1 VWFGLLCALGSA
13 VCYGV
18 ASAVQ
23 AVAARAAVDDRPG
36 VDPRLIIRLLR
47 QSRYVG
53 SLGLDTLGLVAQVVA
68 LRSLPLFVVQAA
80 QAAAIAV
87 TAVVAARWFRLRL
100 SRIEWSS
107 VVAVCVG
114 LGFLGAA
121 AESEGA
127 GQAGTTFRYALVAAT
142 VVLAVVGI
150 AAGTLTDPAR
160 TVALGLAGG
169 LLFGILG
176 ISVRVLPNLDPGTVV
191 RDPATYTAIV
201 AGILGGWFYASAL
214 QRGSVVAA
222 TALTLIGET
231 VPPSVIGVLLLG
243 DHARP
248 GWLPV
253 AGVGFAI
260 AVTGALALA
269 RFGEIGERPRT
280 PATRE
285 SMVRSE

>member
-1 VWFGLLCALGSA
+1 MWFGLLCALGSA

-23 AVAARAAVDDRPG
+23 AVAARAAADDRRG

-47 QSRYVG
+47 QWRYIG
-53 SLGLDTLGLVAQVVA
+53 SLGLDTLGLVAQVTA

-80 QAAAIAV
+80 QAAGVAV

-160 TVALGLAGG
+160 TVALGLSGG
-169 LLFGILG
+169 LLFGVLG
-176 ISVRVLPNLDPGTVV
+176 VSVRVLPNLDLATVV
-191 RDPATYTAIV
+191 RDPATYTAVV

-214 QRGSVVAA
+214 QRGSVVGA

-253 AGVGFAI
+253 AGVGFVI

-269 RFGEIGERPRT
+269 RFGEIGERPT
-280 PATRE
+280 TRE